1 VHTHITNTRIG
12 DVELLERRY
21 PVLIHRFGLR
31 EGSGGVGRYVGGVGC
46 VRELEVLEEGGMQV
60 SILSE
65 RRTRRPYGMEGGG
78 EGEMGRNTWVKMRRE
93 EDGDLEEFEEEQEKK
108 KQEGE
113 RKGMGKDDRKPLEP
127 RLINIGGKATVWM
140 GKVHLFFV
148 FTPYVAHQPG

>member
-1 VHTHITNTRIG
+1 
-12 DVELLERRY
+12 
-21 PVLIHRFGLR
+21 VLIHRFGLR
-31 EGSGGVGRYVGGVGC
+31 EGSGGVGRYVGGEGC

-78 EGEMGRNTWVKMRRE
+78 KGEMGRNTWVKMRRE

-108 KQEGE
+108 KQEEEG
-113 RKGMGKDDRKPLEP
+113 KGMGKANREPLEP

-140 GKVHLFFV
+140 GKVRLLFIS
-148 FTPYVAHQPG
+148 TPSAAHPPD

>member
-1 VHTHITNTRIG
+1 
-12 DVELLERRY
+12 
-21 PVLIHRFGLR
+21 
-31 EGSGGVGRYVGGVGC
+31 
-46 VRELEVLEEGGMQV
+46 V